1 MASVKKL
8 MAAGLSSLSAN
19 SAAGQISPEL
29 TATGSTQ
36 GTALLLNSDINI
48 FGTVALNTGAI
59 LNPDYESCF
68 IFNGGAATLS
78 LYPPDGGSIDG
89 GTTNSAVSI
98 VSGAKVLVFRGNT
111 SAPDYVTLKG
121 A

>member
-29 TATGSTQ
+29 TATGTTQ
-36 GTALLLNSDINI
+36 DTALLLNSDINFI
-48 FGTVALNTGAI
+48 GTVTINGGCVI
-59 LNPDYESCF
+59 NPDYESCVV
-68 IFNGGAATLS
+68 INGGGATFS
-78 LYPPDGGSIDG
+78 LYPPVGGSING
-89 GTTNSAVSI
+89 GATNAPISVAA
-98 VSGAKVLVFRGNT
+98 GATLVVIRARAD
-111 SAPDYVTLKG
+111 SLSYATLLG